1 VPLVEVVLPVEDQN
15 LEGVRA
21 NADAILRGTVPDVR
35 VTLVGAWDALD
46 DGRVPVLT
54 DPLLDL
60 RLIAASYRAE
70 PRVRL
75 VTEAP
80 ASAFPAPYL
89 LELPTPRDLSPDALR
104 HLIDVADRHRAGV
117 VRVAAP
123 SDGDGEPTLLWRTA
137 ALGRAGWVRGEGESL
152 LDAVT
157 AVWGRRDEDAA
168 VLGGDRRSASLV
180 PSMVEVEGVRSLAR
194 ATVVVAW
201 LGWRRLLARLRRL

>member
-1 VPLVEVVLPVEDQN
+1 VPLVEVVLPVDNQG
-15 LEGVRA
+15 LERVRA
-21 NADAILRGTVPDVR
+21 TVDAVLRGTVPDVR
-35 VTLVGAWDALD
+35 VNLVGGWDALD
-46 DGRVPVLT
+46 DARVPLLT

-60 RLIAASYRAE
+60 RLIAASYHAE

-89 LELPTPRDLSPDALR
+89 LELPTARDLAPDALR
-104 HLIDVADRHRAGV
+104 YLIDVADRHRAGV

-123 SDGDGEPTLLWRTA
+123 SDGRPTLLWRTA
-137 ALGRAGWVRGEGESL
+137 AVGRAGWVRTEGESL

-157 AVWGRRDEDAA
+157 AVYGRRDEDAEA
-168 VLGGDRRSASLV
+168 HGGGGRSAALV
-180 PSMVEVEGVRSLAR
+180 PTMVEVEGVRSLAR

-201 LGWRRLLARLRRL
+201 LGWRRLVARLRRIR